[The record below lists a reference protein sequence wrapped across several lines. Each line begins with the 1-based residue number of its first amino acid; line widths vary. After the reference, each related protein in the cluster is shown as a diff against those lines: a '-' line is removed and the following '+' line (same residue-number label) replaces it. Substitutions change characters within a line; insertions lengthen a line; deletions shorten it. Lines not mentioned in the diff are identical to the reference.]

1 MNDRRGKCLQLVT
14 RFSERFSTCQNQVD
28 RRSLDPCRRD
38 SHRVMEKHLGIV
50 SFRIFRTLPFSRLLL
65 SSNTDKIPRSSGS
78 T

>member
-38 SHRVMEKHLGIV
+38 SHRVMEKYFRIV
-50 SFRIFRTLPFSRLLL
+50 SFRIFRTLPFLLL

>member
-1 MNDRRGKCLQLVT
+1 MNDRRGKCLQLVI

-50 SFRIFRTLPFSRLLL
+50 SFRIFRTLPFLLL

>member
-38 SHRVMEKHLGIV
+38 SHRVMEKYFRIV
-50 SFRIFRTLPFSRLLL
+50 SFRIFRTLPFLLL
-65 SSNTDKIPRSSGS
+65 SSNTDKISRSSGS